1 MAVDTV
7 IANLKTMT
15 KKVETPEE
23 IAQVATI
30 SANGDTTIGNLIS
43 DAMKRVMLILEGL
56 TDCSFIYNILTSFSL
71 LMGFKITAPSIC
83 LILAS
88 VINFINLYL
97 RLDEME

>member
-56 TDCSFIYNILTSFSL
+56 IDCSFIYILTSFSL